1 MLRVRGVR
9 IGSRFL
15 RTALVILLLVLGT
28 LPAAADT
35 VGGGPRT
42 LGRLEQESV
51 DDAMASL
58 GKHVDPAPQGKTIG
72 KIHVVNQDVFSK
84 RDWYFQL
91 LNIFHWTTRSY
102 ILERELLLRPGQLY
116 DQALVE
122 ESTRNLQSPAGI
134 IVAGRT
140 VGQPELSS
148 VVVLLPVASAIPGQV
163 DLLLV
168 TRDIWS
174 LRFNTVF
181 EYQANALTLL
191 QTSLSENNLFGWRK
205 QLSLGFS
212 FDQGNYYYGPT
223 YQDPNIRG
231 TRLTLYARALFYNSR
246 ATGEY
251 EGNSQVAALRYPLYS
266 LASKWGAGVDVTHV
280 SNVARVFR
288 GNSLRLVDLSGTPE
302 IEGLPYEYG
311 RRVVIA
317 DANAVRSFRGAA
329 VIQRATVGYLADRR
343 SAGVLPTFPGDAA
356 TAALF
361 LSQWAPIPER
371 RSEPYVRYEVFTPRY
386 AVLRDLDTFDLREN
400 RQLGPLLRARV
411 SEGLPALGA
420 SFAALGVGVAAG
432 FAAAPA
438 GGYLSLTVEASGR
451 WRYDQGRWIDQ
462 EGEAKASGATPIVGG
477 LFRIVAEAQV
487 ASKRVDTT
495 NTPFVLGGANG
506 LRGYA
511 IGEFIGTTLLVG
523 HIEVRTVPVGIWSQR
538 VGMVAFYDIGDAAP
552 SFSDLLPRNDVGL
565 GLRWLA
571 PQFNSTVIRFDWA
584 VPLQNGVG
592 TRAGT
597 PGRFSAGFAQVF

>member
-1 MLRVRGVR
+1 MPRVRGVR

-15 RTALVILLLVLGT
+15 RTALGILLPALAA

-35 VGGGPRT
+35 AGDGPRR

-58 GKHVDPAPQGKTIG
+58 GVHVDPAPQGKTIG

-91 LNIFHWTTRSY
+91 FNIFHWTTRSY
-102 ILERELLLRPGQLY
+102 ILERELLLRPGQPY

-134 IVAGRT
+134 IVQGKT

-168 TRDIWS
+168 TRDVWS
-174 LRFNTVF
+174 LRFNTNF
-181 EYQANALTLL
+181 EYQQNALTLL
-191 QTSLSENNLFGWRK
+191 ETSLSENNLFGRRK
-205 QLSLGFS
+205 YLSLGFS
-212 FDQGNYYYGPT
+212 FDQGKYYYGPT

-231 TRLTLYARALFYNSR
+231 TRMTLYAQALFYTSR
-246 ATGEY
+246 ATAEY
-251 EGNSQVAALRYPLYS
+251 EGTGQIAALRYPLYS

-280 SNVARVFR
+280 SNVARVFQ
-288 GNSLRLVDLSGTPE
+288 GNTLRQVDLAGTPE
-302 IEGLPYEYG
+302 IERFPYEYR
-311 RRVVIA
+311 RRVVVV
-317 DANAVRSFRGAA
+317 DANAVRSFRSAA

-343 SAGVLPTFPGDAA
+343 SAQVVSTFPGDAA
-356 TAALF
+356 TARLF
-361 LSQWAPIPER
+361 LSEWAPIPEQ
-371 RSEPYVRYEVFTPRY
+371 RSEPYLRYEVFTPRY
-386 AVLRDLDTFDLREN
+386 VVLRDLDTFDLREN
-400 RQLGPLLRARV
+400 RQLGPLFRARV
-411 SEGLPALGA
+411 SEGLTALGA
-420 SFAALGVGVAAG
+420 SFSALGVGVEAG

-438 GGYLSLTVEASGR
+438 GGFVSVTAAASGR
-451 WRYDQGRWIDQ
+451 LLPEGRWIDQ
-462 EGEAKASGATPIVGG
+462 LGGAQVFVATPIVGG

-487 ASKRVDTT
+487 QSKRADTT

-511 IGEFIGTTLLVG
+511 IGEFIGTTVLVG
-523 HIEVRTVPVGIWSQR
+523 HIEVRTVPIGIWSQR
-538 VGMVAFYDIGDAAP
+538 VGMVAFYDIGNAAP
-552 SFSDLLPRNDVGL
+552 SFADLLPRNDVGL

-571 PQFNSTVIRFDWA
+571 PQFNSTVIRIDWA
-584 VPLQNGVG
+584 VPLQNGVV
-592 TRAGT
+592 TPAGT